1 MEAERVVLDR
11 GVRLQKG
18 GRQGRQGVRRMR
30 EASGDRPAGPGDD
43 VAAADGRG
51 PAVGEG
57 RPRHLPDLP
66 RGRHEARR
74 ARPLVPGSGEG
85 VQVQLASRAPGPH
98 PDRLVRGAL
107 RPRQPPA
114 RPLRREAEDQG
125 ALGRQPP
132 GRQAHHRRARRAA
145 VREPPA
151 SAVPHRDAAHL
162 QGHPAE
168 QRQGRRLSGHLAAGG
183 VPASRGRAHGD
194 RGHAYGLQGHQ
205 G

>member
-85 VQVQLASRAPGPH
+85 VQRQLAPGPPGPH
-98 PDRLVRGAL
+98 PHRLLHRALLPREPPGRPGPEASAGRGAVC
-107 RPRQPPA
+107 
-114 RPLRREAEDQG
+114 G
-125 ALGRQPP
+125 QPP